1 MSRSSGLGDTMSSVP
16 RTMSTAF
23 VSIKAGL
30 MIDVVYGVWA
40 VGLMHPY
47 GQMTMAF

>member
-1 MSRSSGLGDTMSSVP
+1 
-16 RTMSTAF
+16 
-23 VSIKAGL
+23 

-40 VGLMHPY
+40 VGLMRLY